1 MKRRELVCKVGLR
14 SAAGVGLGAGGADR
28 APPRAQVR
36 RGGQHEALLRLGGRG
51 QRAGRG
57 LGAHTAAHR
66 ARCAVRDLE
75 ARLCRRRR
83 RRRLR
88 RVLQHAPD
96 QVRAR
101 PCLRSTGQRPAP
113 KSSPNAERVW
123 SSTMEGSDLT
133 SQAKRPPLAPLRWAA
148 CLAGCRVAACT
159 PQRMPYSDTLT
170 RPPPAA
176 AWSPVRLRQAPEPH
190 RWARRRGSPERGA
203 RRPRRRMLREAD
215 SMVTRARMFEHKPD
229 GDVNIFMLQARGA
242 TPCGVARRPTGLGH
256 LWRRGG
262 RGGRRTASFACEEP
276 DRLAGG
282 AVLVGWRSRQQG
294 VLSAE
299 SPRPA
304 LWHRGGS
311 TSGGVLRAAGRAGRA
326 GGAVPGPAPLPAR
339 HQVPDAGC
347 AAGVVPAA

>member
-1 MKRRELVCKVGLR
+1 
-14 SAAGVGLGAGGADR
+14 
-28 APPRAQVR
+28 
-36 RGGQHEALLRLGGRG
+36 
-51 QRAGRG
+51 
-57 LGAHTAAHR
+57 
-66 ARCAVRDLE
+66 
-75 ARLCRRRR
+75 
-83 RRRLR
+83 
-88 RVLQHAPD
+88 
-96 QVRAR
+96 
-101 PCLRSTGQRPAP
+101 
-113 KSSPNAERVW
+113 
-123 SSTMEGSDLT
+123 
-133 SQAKRPPLAPLRWAA
+133 
-148 CLAGCRVAACT
+148 
-159 PQRMPYSDTLT
+159 
-170 RPPPAA
+170 
-176 AWSPVRLRQAPEPH
+176 
-190 RWARRRGSPERGA
+190 
-203 RRPRRRMLREAD
+203 
-215 SMVTRARMFEHKPD
+215 MVTRARMFEHKPD